1 MRELLDSLVDERHP
15 FLRKED
21 LAGHRRGQSILKDN
35 LIRLSSSN
43 PALPIIT
50 GLVILSLTP
59 TSGFE
64 DRYTRQVDGWGH
76 ISKAV
81 DMALADGLDDNAVI
95 GLRQPYSE
103 LVNNPGLRLVKH
115 KTILVSHAAPLIATE
130 LILSGMSLP
139 IVLHGRWCHGSSG

>member
-15 FLRKED
+15 FLRSCVLPYLTFTRSNDKED
-21 LAGHRRGQSILKDN
+21 LAGHLKAEAVLKDN
-35 LIRLSSSN
+35 LNRLSSSN

-64 DRYTRQVDGWGH
+64 ERYTRQVDGWGH

-81 DMALADGLDDNAVI
+81 ELALADGLDDNAVI
-95 GLRQPYSE
+95 GLRQPYSD
-103 LVNNPGLRLVKH
+103 LVNNPGLRLVKL
-115 KTILVSHAAPLIATE
+115 KTMLVSHTI
-130 LILSGMSLP
+130 
-139 IVLHGRWCHGSSG
+139 SS